1 LNVRWRENTATLQM
15 DIPLV
20 FYRLNHIFTTGVSAA
35 TSYTNRYGLSEPQL
49 EEQFING
56 VRFPM
61 SYQAY
66 FNHNVQQSALD
77 LAPRWGQNVRFS
89 YRHFHFDSS
98 RRGKYFSVRTA
109 FYFPVLWANHSLLA
123 RFSSPR

>member
-1 LNVRWRENTATLQM
+1 DSDIRSSTYSASVAYQRFFPKFSLAYSNHGQLVATRITTGETADTLNVRWRENTATLQM

-66 FNHNVQQSALD
+66 FNHNV
-77 LAPRWGQNVRFS
+77 
-89 YRHFHFDSS
+89 
-98 RRGKYFSVRTA
+98 
-109 FYFPVLWANHSLLA
+109 
-123 RFSSPR
+123 